1 MVTQAIP
8 VGAKVSFRIGGSTL
22 VGRVLEDRGPI
33 GNGGRHLYGVRYEA
47 DKGNWS
53 YTELPAA
60 EIETVEFKT
69 VDPRKRRE
77 IQYIVPYEAV
87 EAHSLFAK
95 HKHAWP
101 LAEFLRSQNVRFAT
115 DPDAVEGEV
124 NFLIDK
130 STPWQEFVSLLNEW
144 KRQYAEEPSAPQTVT
159 DPLGS

>member
-1 MVTQAIP
+1 MISQSIP
-8 VGAKVSFRIGGSTL
+8 IGAKVSFRIGNSIL

-33 GNGGRHLYGVRYEA
+33 GNGGRHLYAVRYEA
-47 DKGNWS
+47 GPGNWY

-77 IQYIVPYEAV
+77 IQYIVPVEAI

-95 HKHAWP
+95 LKHAWP

-115 DPDAVEGEV
+115 DADAVEGEI
-124 NFLIDK
+124 NFLMTK
-130 STPWQEFVSLLNEW
+130 
-144 KRQYAEEPSAPQTVT
+144 AH
-159 DPLGS
+159 LGRRSFRC